1 MLGPGL
7 NPGRRQHR
15 QVAAAAVHGDV
26 VAVVADRLSRR
37 WSTPILRVT
46 GNVVAVKA
54 SRAERL
60 VGVMNDVTRRGHQ
73 LSRLS
78 RRCRCGRGRRRYRR
92 CR

>member
-15 QVAAAAVHGDV
+15 QVAAAVHGDV

-46 GNVVAVKA
+46 GSVVAVKA

-60 VGVMNDVTRRGHQ
+60 VCVMNDVTRRGHQ
-73 LSRLS
+73 LS
-78 RRCRCGRGRRRYRR
+78 
-92 CR
+92 